1 MSPLMHSCLVELCA
15 RNRLQSEWGKQIIS
29 EQEIELDGQ
38 IICVIMD
45 SHVIGSRQ
53 SQHSCWSKEDVG
65 RKSRAGS
72 QRICFVMQCSIVRK
86 PREASEIRSAD
97 SIFLFYFFVQIPPL
111 LLFPWHRNKM
121 ALATRLP
128 LTAWLLFKAKS
139 IQKTSSFDF
148 PSQSQCYEKE

>member
-65 RKSRAGS
+65 RKSR
-72 QRICFVMQCSIVRK
+72 K
-86 PREASEIRSAD
+86 ASS
-97 SIFLFYFFVQIPPL
+97 SL
-111 LLFPWHRNKM
+111 
-121 ALATRLP
+121 
-128 LTAWLLFKAKS
+128 
-139 IQKTSSFDF
+139 TSSVVKSHDWKTVGGRD
-148 PSQSQCYEKE
+148 CDM